1 MALLEVQGLTKSFG
15 GLRAVNGLSFTVE
28 SGEIVGIIG
37 PNGAGKSTSFGLITG
52 FVTPD
57 RGSVFFDGQPIHG
70 KKPEEI
76 CRRGLF
82 RTFQNAES
90 FPELT
95 VKENVLI
102 GTLLHQPALK
112 RASEEAERI
121 LDEMGLAEKKDILT
135 KQLTIPEKKRL
146 ELIKGLGTRPKL
158 MLLDEVMAGLLP
170 TEIDHVIRIIT
181 RLREEGMAFVII
193 EHVMK
198 VIMSMSDRIIVLHH
212 GEKIAEGVPKVVS
225 TMPNVIEAYLGEDV
239 LFA

>member
-1 MALLEVQGLTKSFG
+1 MAILEVKDLTKSFG
-15 GLRAVNGLSFTVE
+15 GLRAVNGLSFHVE
-28 SGEIVGIIG
+28 KGEIVGIIG

-95 VKENVLI
+95 VRENVLI
-102 GTLLHQPALK
+102 GTLLHRPSLNKA
-112 RASEEAERI
+112 AEEADRI
-121 LDEMGLAEKKDILT
+121 LGDMGMFEKRDTLT
-135 KQLTIPEKKRL
+135 KHLTVPEKKRL

-170 TEIDHVIRIIT
+170 TEIDHVIRLIK

-198 VIMSMSDRIIVLHH
+198 VIMSLSDRIIVLHH
-212 GEKIAEGVPKVVS
+212 GEKIAEGVPKEVS

>member
-1 MALLEVQGLTKSFG
+1 MAILEVQGLTKSFG
-15 GLRAVNGLSFTVE
+15 GLRAVHNLSFNVDK
-28 SGEIVGIIG
+28 GEIVGIIG
-37 PNGAGKSTSFGLITG
+37 PNGAGKTTSFSLITG

-57 RGSVFFDGQPIHG
+57 RGSVFFDGAPIHG

-76 CRRGLF
+76 CRRGMF
-82 RTFQNAES
+82 RTFQSSES

-102 GTLLHQPALK
+102 GTLLHQPSLK
-112 RASEEAERI
+112 RAAEEAERI
-121 LDEMGLAEKKDILT
+121 LDSMGMLERKDART
-135 KQLTIPEKKRL
+135 KHLPVPEKKRL

-170 TEIDHVIRIIT
+170 TEIDHVIRLIK
-181 RLREEGMAFVII
+181 RLREAGMAFVII

-198 VIMSMSDRIIVLHH
+198 VIMAISDRVIVLHH
-212 GEKIAEGVPKVVS
+212 GEKIAEGAPREVS
-225 TMPNVIEAYLGEDV
+225 AMPNVIEAYLGEDV

>member
-1 MALLEVQGLTKSFG
+1 MAMLEVGGLTKSFG
-15 GLRAVNGLSFTVE
+15 GLRAVNGLSFNVE
-28 SGEIVGIIG
+28 RGEIVGIIG

-52 FVTPD
+52 FVKPD
-57 RGSVFFDGQPIHG
+57 RGSIFFEGQPIHG
-70 KKPEEI
+70 KRPEEI
-76 CRRGLF
+76 CRLGLF
-82 RTFQNAES
+82 RTFQSSES

-102 GTLLHQPALK
+102 GTLLHQSFLKPA
-112 RASEEAERI
+112 AEEAERI
-121 LDEMGLAEKKDILT
+121 LGDMGMLEKKDTLT
-135 KQLTIPEKKRL
+135 KHLTIPEKKRL

-170 TEIDHVIRIIT
+170 TEIDHVIQLIT
-181 RLREEGMAFVII
+181 RLREGGMAFVII

-198 VIMSMSDRIIVLHH
+198 VIMSISDRVIVLHH
-212 GEKIAEGVPKVVS
+212 GEKIAEGAPKAVS

>member
-1 MALLEVQGLTKSFG
+1 MAILEVQGLTKSFG
-15 GLRAVNGLSFTVE
+15 GLRAVHNLSFTVDR
-28 SGEIVGIIG
+28 GEIVGIIG
-37 PNGAGKSTSFGLITG
+37 PNGAGKTTSFSLITG

-57 RGSVFFDGQPIHG
+57 KGSVFFDGEPIHG
-70 KKPEEI
+70 KKPEDI
-76 CRRGLF
+76 CRRGMF
-82 RTFQNAES
+82 RTFQSSES

-102 GTLLHQPALK
+102 GTLLHQPSLK
-112 RASEEAERI
+112 LAAEEAERI
-121 LDEMGLAEKKDILT
+121 LDSMGMLQKKDART
-135 KQLTIPEKKRL
+135 KHLPIPEKKRL

-170 TEIDHVIRIIT
+170 NEIDHVIRLIR

-198 VIMSMSDRIIVLHH
+198 VIMSISDRVIVLHH
-212 GEKIAEGVPKVVS
+212 GEKIAEGVPKEVS
-225 TMPNVIEAYLGEDV
+225 AMPVVIEAYLGEDV